1 VSTSSSCILCDIV
14 RGDAPASFVDRDDLV
29 SAFLDIRPVHRGH
42 TLVVPNDHTEL
53 IGDVPEAVRDRLFR
67 VGVDIAG
74 AIRRA
79 GLGAEGI
86 DLFLADGEA
95 AGQEVPHAHLH
106 VLPRS
111 RGDGVTIDAAAWR
124 EPSPA
129 RVELNRH
136 ADAIATALR
145 G

>member
-1 VSTSSSCILCDIV
+1 MSGGCILCDVV
-14 RGDAPASFVDRDDLV
+14 RGDAPGSFVYRDDLL
-29 SAFLDIRPVHRGH
+29 SAFLDIRPVHEGH
-42 TLVVPNDHTEL
+42 TLVIPHEHTPL
-53 IGDVPEAVRDRLFR
+53 IGDVPEDVRDRLFR

-111 RGDGVTIDAAAWR
+111 RGDGFTIDAAAWR
-124 EPSPA
+124 EPPPT
-129 RVELNRH
+129 REDLDRH
-136 ADAIATALR
+136 ADAIASALR